1 MLLAT
6 GRFCA
11 VDLETTGLNPQQDE
25 IIAFAGIPMLGSR
38 IAVHEGYYT
47 LVRPEKYKLETMKFH
62 GISKDDLG
70 GAPYFGEVAPGILKA
85 LDGIIVGHSVEYDH
99 EFLRRHFKRIGTR
112 LKRKERLDIVCIEEW
127 LEKESGRH
135 GPDLSLDA
143 IMRTYGLKES
153 YRHNAMADAFCV
165 AQVFQLQM
173 RRLADLGID
182 SLWALK
188 QVVKSCRGP
197 IW

>member
-1 MLLAT
+1 MLLAN

-11 VDLETTGLNPQQDE
+11 VDLETTGLNPKHDE
-25 IIAFAGIPMLGSR
+25 IIAFAGIPMFGSR

-62 GISKDDLG
+62 GIGKDDLG
-70 GAPYFGEVAPGILKA
+70 GAPCFGEVAPGILKA
-85 LDGIIVGHSVEYDH
+85 LDGIMVGHSVEYDH
-99 EFLRRHFKRIGTR
+99 EFLRRHFRGIGTR
-112 LKRKERLDIVCIEEW
+112 LKKQCLDIVCIEEW
-127 LEKESGRH
+127 LGRELGRQ

-143 IMRTYGLKES
+143 IMRGYGLKES

-165 AQVFQLQM
+165 AQIFQMQM

-182 SLWALK
+182 SLWTLK

>member
-1 MLLAT
+1 MLLAHA
-6 GRFCA
+6 RFCA

-25 IIAFAGIPMLGSR
+25 IIAFAGIPMRGSR

-47 LVRPEKYKLETMKFH
+47 LVRPKKYKLETMKFH

-70 GAPYFGEVAPGILKA
+70 GSPCFGEVAPGILNA

-99 EFLRRHFKRIGTR
+99 EFLREHFKRIGTR
-112 LKRKERLDIVCIEEW
+112 LKRECLDIVFIEEW
-127 LEKESGRH
+127 LGQELGRQ
-135 GPDLSLDA
+135 GADLSLDA
-143 IMRTYGLKES
+143 IISGYGLKES

-165 AQVFQLQM
+165 AQIFQMQM
-173 RRLADLGID
+173 RRLADFGID

-188 QVVKSCRGP
+188 QIVKSCRYG

>member
-1 MLLAT
+1 MLLAHA
-6 GRFCA
+6 RFCA

-47 LVRPEKYKLETMKFH
+47 LVRPKKYKLETMIFH

-70 GAPYFGEVAPGILKA
+70 GAPCFGEVAPGILNA

-99 EFLRRHFKRIGTR
+99 EFLREHFKRIGTR
-112 LKRKERLDIVCIEEW
+112 LKKECLDIVFIEEW
-127 LEKESGRH
+127 LGREF
-135 GPDLSLDA
+135 GGQDPDLSLDA
-143 IMRTYGLKES
+143 IMSDYGLKES

-165 AQVFQLQM
+165 AQIFQMQM
-173 RRLADLGID
+173 RRLADSGID

-188 QVVKSCRGP
+188 QVVKSCRRP

>member
-1 MLLAT
+1 MLLAH

-47 LVRPEKYKLETMKFH
+47 LVRPKKYKLETMKFH

-70 GAPYFGEVAPGILKA
+70 GAPSFKEVAPVILNA
-85 LDGIIVGHSVEYDH
+85 LDGIIIGHSAEYDH

-112 LKRKERLDIVCIEEW
+112 LKKECLDIVFIEEW
-127 LEKESGRH
+127 LGKESGRR
-135 GPDLSLDA
+135 GADLSLSG
-143 IMRTYGLKES
+143 ITSGYGLKES

-165 AQVFQLQM
+165 AQIFQMQM
-173 RRLADLGID
+173 RRLADSGID

-188 QVVKSCRGP
+188 QVVKSCRRP

>member
-112 LKRKERLDIVCIEEW
+112 LKKKSGWTLSVSKNGSRKSRAGTAPIFRSTPSCAPTASKSPTGTTQW
-127 LEKESGRH
+127 
-135 GPDLSLDA
+135 PMLSA
-143 IMRTYGLKES
+143 W
-153 YRHNAMADAFCV
+153 
-165 AQVFQLQM
+165 
-173 RRLADLGID
+173 RRF
-182 SLWALK
+182 SN
-188 QVVKSCRGP
+188 CR
-197 IW
+197 

>member
-1 MLLAT
+1 MLLAHA
-6 GRFCA
+6 RFCA

-47 LVRPEKYKLETMKFH
+47 LVRPKKYKLEAMKFH

-70 GAPYFGEVAPGILKA
+70 DAPSFEEVAPRILNA
-85 LDGIIVGHSVEYDH
+85 LDGIVLGHSVEYDH
-99 EFLRRHFKRIGTR
+99 RFLREHFKRIGTR
-112 LKRKERLDIVCIEEW
+112 LKKECLDIVFIEEW
-127 LEKESGRH
+127 LGKEFCRQGA
-135 GPDLSLDA
+135 DFSLDA
-143 IMRTYGLKES
+143 VMSGYGLKES

-165 AQVFQLQM
+165 AQIFQMQL
-173 RRLADLGID
+173 RRLADSGID

-188 QVVKSCRGP
+188 QVVKSCRRP

>member
-1 MLLAT
+1 MLLAH

-47 LVRPEKYKLETMKFH
+47 LVRPKKYKLETMKFH

-70 GAPYFGEVAPGILKA
+70 GAPSFEEVAPGILKA
-85 LDGIIVGHSVEYDH
+85 LDGIIIGHSVEYDH

-112 LKRKERLDIVCIEEW
+112 LKRRVRW
-127 LEKESGRH
+127 
-135 GPDLSLDA
+135 
-143 IMRTYGLKES
+143 T
-153 YRHNAMADAFCV
+153 
-165 AQVFQLQM
+165 
-173 RRLADLGID
+173 
-182 SLWALK
+182 
-188 QVVKSCRGP
+188 
-197 IW
+197 

>member
-1 MLLAT
+1 MLLAHAS
-6 GRFCA
+6 FCA
-11 VDLETTGLNPQQDE
+11 VDLETTGLNPQKDE

-38 IAVHEGYYT
+38 ITVHEGYYT

-70 GAPYFGEVAPGILKA
+70 GAPSFADIAQRILDA
-85 LDGIIVGHSVEYDH
+85 LHGIIVGHSVEYDH
-99 EFLRRHFKRIGTR
+99 EFLREHFKRIGTR
-112 LKRKERLDIVCIEEW
+112 LKKECLDIVFIEEW
-127 LEKESGRH
+127 LGREF
-135 GPDLSLDA
+135 GGQDPDLSLDA
-143 IMRTYGLKES
+143 IMRGYGLKES

-165 AQVFQLQM
+165 AQIFQMQM
-173 RRLADLGID
+173 RRLADSGID

-188 QVVKSCRGP
+188 QVVKSCRRP

>member
-1 MLLAT
+1 MLLAHA
-6 GRFCA
+6 RFCA

-47 LVRPEKYKLETMKFH
+47 LVRPKKYKLDTMKFH
-62 GISKDDLG
+62 GISEDDLG
-70 GAPYFGEVAPGILKA
+70 GAPSFGEVAPRILNA

-99 EFLRRHFKRIGTR
+99 EFLREHFRRIGTR
-112 LKRKERLDIVCIEEW
+112 LKKKCLDIVFIEEW
-127 LEKESGRH
+127 LGKEFGRQ
-135 GPDLSLDA
+135 GADLSLDA
-143 IMRTYGLKES
+143 ITSGYGLKES

-165 AQVFQLQM
+165 AQIFQMQM
-173 RRLADLGID
+173 RRLADSGID

-188 QVVKSCRGP
+188 QIVKSRRYG

>member
-1 MLLAT
+1 MLLAH
-6 GRFCA
+6 GKFCA
-11 VDLETTGLNPQQDE
+11 VDLETTGLNPQEDE
-25 IIAFAGIPMLGSR
+25 IIAFAGIPMLGSK

-62 GISKDDLG
+62 GISKDDLS
-70 GAPYFGEVAPGILKA
+70 GAPSFAEAAPGILNA

-99 EFLRRHFKRIGTR
+99 EFLREHFKRIGTR
-112 LKRKERLDIVCIEEW
+112 LKIECLDIALIEEW
-127 LEKESGRH
+127 LGKELGWQ
-135 GPDLSLDA
+135 GPEFSLDA
-143 IMRTYGLKES
+143 IMSGYGLKES

-165 AQVFQLQM
+165 AQIFQMQM
-173 RRLADLGID
+173 RRLADFGID

-188 QVVKSCRGP
+188 QVVKSCRRP

>member
-1 MLLAT
+1 MLLAH

-38 IAVHEGYYT
+38 IAVHESYYT
-47 LVRPEKYKLETMKFH
+47 LVKPEKYKLETMKFH
-62 GISKDDLG
+62 GISKDDLA
-70 GAPYFGEVAPGILKA
+70 GAPSFAEVAPAILKA

-99 EFLRRHFKRIGTR
+99 EFLREHFKRIGTK
-112 LKRKERLDIVCIEEW
+112 LKKECLDIVLIEEW
-127 LEKESGRH
+127 LGKESG
-135 GPDLSLDA
+135 GQGGDLSLDA
-143 IMRTYGLKES
+143 IMSGYGLKEC
-153 YRHNAMADAFCV
+153 YRHDAMADAFCA
-165 AQVFQLQM
+165 AQIFQLQM
-173 RRLADLGID
+173 RRLADSGID

-188 QVVKSCRGP
+188 QVVKSCRRP